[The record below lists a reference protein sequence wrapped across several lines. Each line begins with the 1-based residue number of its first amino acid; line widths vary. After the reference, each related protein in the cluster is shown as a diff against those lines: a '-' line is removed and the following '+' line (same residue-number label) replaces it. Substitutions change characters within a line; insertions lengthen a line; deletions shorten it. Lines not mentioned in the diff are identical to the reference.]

1 MPKVCANP
9 EKPVTRREIRSI
21 LKVLIGLNSTIAQR
35 LLFLKCKPEVMQE
48 LNHVVDSIENRVVEL
63 IGQLKELRVE
73 NIELKKKNEELSIL
87 LETQKKRNSD
97 LEEQNKVAKIA
108 KSVTLSD
115 DDRKMQRKRLNEMV
129 REIDKCIALINS

>member
-1 MPKVCANP
+1 
-9 EKPVTRREIRSI
+9 
-21 LKVLIGLNSTIAQR
+21 
-35 LLFLKCKPEVMQE
+35 MQE
-48 LNHVVDSIENRVVEL
+48 LNHVVDSIESRVVEL
-63 IGQLKELRVE
+63 IGQLKELRTE
-73 NIELKKKNEELSIL
+73 NLELRRKSEELSIL
-87 LETQKKRNSD
+87 LETEKKRNSD

>member
-1 MPKVCANP
+1 MFT
-9 EKPVTRREIRSI
+9 E
-21 LKVLIGLNSTIAQR
+21 LNAAIAQR
-35 LLFLKCKPEVMQE
+35 LLFLKCKLEVMQE

-63 IGQLKELRVE
+63 IVQLKELRAE
-73 NIELKKKNEELSIL
+73 NIELKRSNEELSIL